1 MCRALSMGIVEET
14 QAKINSNKVMVFS
27 KSYCPFCVRA
37 KNALKDLGV
46 DYEVMELDKVKGG
59 SDTQAALLEMTGQ
72 RTVPN
77 VFVNGNHLGGCDD
90 TLAAI
95 SSGALK
101 KML

>member
-1 MCRALSMGIVEET
+1 MSTVIDET
-14 QAKINSNKVMVFS
+14 QAKINGNKVMVFS

-37 KNALKDLGV
+37 KGALKDLGLEF
-46 DYEVMELDKVKGG
+46 EVEELDKLKGG
-59 SDTQAALLEMTGQ
+59 SETQSALLEMTGQ

-77 VFVNGNHLGGCDD
+77 VFINGKHLGGCDE

-95 SSGALK
+95 RSGALQ